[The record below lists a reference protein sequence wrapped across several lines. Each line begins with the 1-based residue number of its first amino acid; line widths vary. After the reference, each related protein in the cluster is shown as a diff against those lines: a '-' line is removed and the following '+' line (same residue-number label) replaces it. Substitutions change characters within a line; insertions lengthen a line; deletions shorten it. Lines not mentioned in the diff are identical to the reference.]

1 MEENKNKV
9 EGKPE
14 KLSYEKLNE
23 IASNLHVSNQ
33 KLYAR
38 VQELQE
44 ALSNR
49 EFEYTSFFLTMLF
62 KVVEHAEMYNQ
73 DFVDWTIKN
82 IEDALR
88 SFMASVE
95 QTQAEEKTDGKA
107 E

>member
-1 MEENKNKV
+1 MEENKKKQ
-9 EGKPE
+9 EQPE

-23 IASNLHVSNQ
+23 IASNLHITNQ

-44 ALSNR
+44 ALSNK
-49 EFEYTSFFLTMLF
+49 EFDYTSFFLSMLF
-62 KVVEHAEMYNQ
+62 KVVEHAEMYNAE
-73 DFVDWTIKN
+73 FVEWTVKN

-88 SFMASVE
+88 SFMASME
-95 QTQAEEKTDGKA
+95 QAQTEEKSDGKA